1 MLLSMLTAFVFSG
14 QASHAS
20 EPGFFRICYAI
31 VDCET
36 ILQLVQRLVGFITKS
51 DAERQQVPLW
61 INTASMQK
69 AKQEIEA
76 DSTQPAKPAFEWVVL
91 LLHSF
96 CSHVLWWQNGY
107 PLWWF
112 TSTYGVI
119 SWSLN
124 LQSLTSNVWDSHRWG
139 QFLQPSFRQ
148 GGWVVCPGHWLY
160 QAQLQCAA
168 SCMRTFMHMLG
179 FSMCLK
185 ADLGGLTDVYR

>member
-1 MLLSMLTAFVFSG
+1 MFELTLIQSYKGSDKLLQGKCSMCTYMSVKVVGYMLLSMLTAFVFSG

-76 DSTQPAKPAFEWVVL
+76 DSTQPAKPAFE
-91 LLHSF
+91 
-96 CSHVLWWQNGY
+96 
-107 PLWWF
+107 
-112 TSTYGVI
+112 
-119 SWSLN
+119 
-124 LQSLTSNVWDSHRWG
+124 
-139 QFLQPSFRQ
+139 
-148 GGWVVCPGHWLY
+148 
-160 QAQLQCAA
+160 
-168 SCMRTFMHMLG
+168 
-179 FSMCLK
+179 
-185 ADLGGLTDVYR
+185 